1 MLVGMKATTTPIRW
15 IATVEAIKGLV
26 VVLAI
31 TGVLALVHH
40 NLHAL
45 VVRLMTHT
53 HLNPAA
59 HYPAALLD
67 AIDQLQNGHLPLIA
81 LGALAY
87 AALRFV
93 EAWGLFFGKAW
104 AEVLAAGSG
113 GVYVPFELLE
123 LVKQPSA
130 LSASL
135 LAINLAVV
143 AVMLRALWRRRAAAA
158 A

>member
-1 MLVGMKATTTPIRW
+1 MLLRMKDAASPIRW
-15 IATVEAIKGLV
+15 IATVEALKGLV
-26 VVLAI
+26 VVLAT

-59 HYPAALLD
+59 HYPGALLN
-67 AIDQLQNGHLPLIA
+67 AIDQLQNGQLPLIA

-87 AALRFV
+87 AALRFI

-113 GVYVPFELLE
+113 AIYVPFELME
-123 LVKQPSA
+123 LVQHPSV

-143 AVMLRALWRRRAAAA
+143 AVMLRALWRRRASAAD
-158 A
+158 

>member
-1 MLVGMKATTTPIRW
+1 MLLGMNSAASPIRW
-15 IATVEAIKGLV
+15 IATVEALKGLV
-26 VVLAI
+26 VVLAT

-40 NLHAL
+40 NLHAI

-59 HYPAALLD
+59 HYPGALLN
-67 AIDQLQNGHLPLIA
+67 AIDQLQNGQLPLIA

-87 AALRFV
+87 AALRFI

-113 GVYVPFELLE
+113 AIYVPFELME
-123 LVKQPSA
+123 LVQHPSV

-158 A
+158 T